1 MTMPKITTKLA
12 GDCAGRDCPA
22 VWATDDPATVG
33 IQGAIAGPASL
44 EAANGIPSDESVVF
58 VPASLLAAWASAQS

>member
-1 MTMPKITTKLA
+1 MPKITTKLA

-22 VWATDDPATVG
+22 VWETDDPDLIA
-33 IQGAIAGPASL
+33 IQGTSAMAESLGAAGS
-44 EAANGIPSDESVVF
+44 IPSDESVVF

>member
-1 MTMPKITTKLA
+1 MPKITKKLA

-22 VWATDDPATVG
+22 VWETDDPALIA
-33 IQGAIAGPASL
+33 IQGTAALAESL
-44 EAANGIPSDESVVF
+44 EAAGSIPADEGIVF